1 MSETLESYCEY
12 YKRPCTVSDGL
23 CSECGERLIEPAS
36 GATEESPKTKGM
48 TNGKQRVEEILQK
61 YSNAVVDEAVEK
73 CVGGGIVV
81 FAERAKAKRLEAL
94 DSIEEVIKEVLGEN
108 EQFVQPTTVRRTY
121 EEIARY
127 SRQALRNEQLGR
139 WESK

>member
-1 MSETLESYCEY
+1 
-12 YKRPCTVSDGL
+12 
-23 CSECGERLIEPAS
+23 
-36 GATEESPKTKGM
+36 M

-94 DSIEEVIKEVLGEN
+94 DSIEEVFKDCLGEK
-108 EQFVQPTTVRRTY
+108 ESVGDMRPSSAYDPKQFRLLHRNG
-121 EEIARY
+121 
-127 SRQALRNEQLGR
+127 LRHEQLGR

>member
-1 MSETLESYCEY
+1 
-12 YKRPCTVSDGL
+12 
-23 CSECGERLIEPAS
+23 
-36 GATEESPKTKGM
+36 M

-94 DSIEEVIKEVLGEN
+94 DSIEEVFKDCLGEREKTRPEIMS
-108 EQFVQPTTVRRTY
+108 EQMGISVRGY
-121 EEIARY
+121 DPEITPRNN
-127 SRQALRNEQLGR
+127 LRVEVLGR